1 MKIMTDSL
9 EDTNPNKIVVS
20 LLILR
25 QCRQSRHFDKT
36 QELIL
41 KIRNLF
47 KSKVWRVRSLAA
59 ETFYY
64 LRIVP
69 TKVRLNLLIQII
81 ENKLQVLIENEVKN
95 FSNFPTNELHAIVCM
110 LNFIKKTEDNNSTAE
125 FISSF
130 IAKID
135 SEKCPEIIKLEINK
149 VQSYSSI
156 ESKTCDET
164 CEILFE
170 NIRL

>member
-1 MKIMTDSL
+1 MVLFVLNDVNNAQVNAFETDTASLSTKYPDLMKIMTDSL
-9 EDTNPNKIVVS
+9 EETNPNKIVVS

-36 QELIL
+36 QELIS

-69 TKVRLNLLIQII
+69 TKVRLNLLI
-81 ENKLQVLIENEVKN
+81 
-95 FSNFPTNELHAIVCM
+95 
-110 LNFIKKTEDNNSTAE
+110 
-125 FISSF
+125 
-130 IAKID
+130 
-135 SEKCPEIIKLEINK
+135 
-149 VQSYSSI
+149 
-156 ESKTCDET
+156 
-164 CEILFE
+164 
-170 NIRL
+170 

>member
-36 QELIL
+36 QELISN
-41 KIRNLF
+41 IRNLF

-59 ETFYY
+59 ETFYN

-69 TKVRLNLLIQII
+69 TKVRLRVPI
-81 ENKLQVLIENEVKN
+81 
-95 FSNFPTNELHAIVCM
+95 
-110 LNFIKKTEDNNSTAE
+110 
-125 FISSF
+125 
-130 IAKID
+130 
-135 SEKCPEIIKLEINK
+135 
-149 VQSYSSI
+149 
-156 ESKTCDET
+156 
-164 CEILFE
+164 
-170 NIRL
+170 